1 MSKKSNQYYVC
12 DNCGYESPVW
22 FGRCPSCKAWNS
34 AVNYRVSSKGK
45 RNNEFQK
52 EEIKTVSLDKI
63 NGGEG
68 FRYRTGL
75 DELDRAMG
83 GGIVP
88 GSVTLLSGEPG
99 IGKSTL
105 VLQLSDKISK
115 EKNVLYVTGEE
126 SLRQIKLRADRLG
139 LQNTNRIDVITS
151 TNIDF
156 LEDTDVER
164 YSLIIFD
171 SLQTL
176 KHPEVASLPGSVV
189 QVRECTNYIVG
200 IAKKID
206 VPVFI
211 VGHIT
216 KGGQIAGPKLIEH
229 LVDTVLYFETNKTG
243 FRFIRTIKNRFGP
256 ADEVAVFEM
265 KSNGLD
271 EIQDISTI
279 FLDDFSSAP
288 GNIIT
293 AVNEGSKIF
302 LIEVQSLV
310 SKPIYGNPRRLSS
323 GISLDRVLL
332 TSAVLTRRAK
342 LPLDSMDIYVNV
354 VGGIQITDPG
364 VDLAVASSL
373 ISAFLDKSLEQ
384 GTAAFGEIGLDGSIR
399 SVSFS
404 ERRIERLKDSGFKNI
419 LSPARGEISNIGE
432 LARVIGGK
440 HGLS

>member
-34 AVNYRVSSKGK
+34 AVSYRVSSKSK
-45 RNNEFQK
+45 KSNEFQK
-52 EEIKTVSLDKI
+52 EGIKGVSLDKI
-63 NGGEG
+63 VGGEG

-75 DELDRAMG
+75 DELDRALG

-126 SLRQIKLRADRLG
+126 SLRQIKLRADRLS
-139 LQNTNRIDVITS
+139 LQNTSRIDVITS

-156 LEDTDVER
+156 LEDTDVEK

-176 KHPEVASLPGSVV
+176 KHPEVGSLPGSVV

-200 IAKKID
+200 IAKRID

-323 GISLDRVLL
+323 GITLDRVLL

-364 VDLAVASSL
+364 VDLAVAS
-373 ISAFLDKSLEQ
+373 
-384 GTAAFGEIGLDGSIR
+384 
-399 SVSFS
+399 
-404 ERRIERLKDSGFKNI
+404 
-419 LSPARGEISNIGE
+419 
-432 LARVIGGK
+432 
-440 HGLS
+440 

>member
-1 MSKKSNQYYVC
+1 MSKKSNQYFVC

-34 AVNYRVSSKGK
+34 AVSLRVSNNKEK
-45 RNNEFQK
+45 RVSLQR
-52 EEIKTVSLDKI
+52 EEIKSISLENVDT
-63 NGGEG
+63 GESY
-68 FRYRTGL
+68 RYKTGL
-75 DELDRAMG
+75 NELDRVLG

-105 VLQLSDKISK
+105 VLQLSDSISD
-115 EKNVLYVTGEE
+115 KNKVLYVTGEE
-126 SLRQIKLRADRLG
+126 SLRQIKLRAERLK
-139 LQNTNRIDVITS
+139 LLHENNIDVITS

-156 LEDTDVER
+156 LEDLKIEK
-164 YSLIIFD
+164 YSLVIFD

-189 QVRECTNYIVG
+189 QVRECTNYIVE
-200 IAKKID
+200 IAKRTDI
-206 VPVFI
+206 PVFI

-243 FRFIRTIKNRFGP
+243 FRFVRTIKNRFGP
-256 ADEVAVFEM
+256 ADEVGVFEM
-265 KSNGLD
+265 RSDGLN

-279 FLDDFSSAP
+279 FLDDFSTAP
-288 GNIIT
+288 GNVIT

-323 GISLDRVLL
+323 GIALDRVLL
-332 TSAVLTRRAK
+332 TSAVLTRRAR

-364 VDLAVASSL
+364 VDLAVATSL
-373 ISAFLDKSLEQ
+373 VSAFLDKSMAQ

-399 SVSFS
+399 TVSFS
-404 ERRIERLKDSGFKNI
+404 ERRVDRLKDSGFKNI
-419 LSPARGEISNIGE
+419 ISPDRGDISNIRE
-432 LARVIGGK
+432 LAKLIGGN
-440 HGLS
+440 HGVS

>member
-22 FGRCPSCKAWNS
+22 FGRCPSCKSWNS
-34 AVNYRVSSKGK
+34 AVSYKVPKKNERSE
-45 RNNEFQK
+45 EFQK
-52 EEIKTVSLDKI
+52 EEVKSIALDKI

-68 FRYRTGL
+68 YRYRTGL
-75 DELDRAMG
+75 DELDRVLG

-115 EKNVLYVTGEE
+115 NMNILYVTGEE

-139 LQNTNRIDVITS
+139 LRNKSRIDVITS

-156 LEDTDVER
+156 LEDTDVEK
-164 YSLIIFD
+164 YALIIFD

-200 IAKKID
+200 IAKKTD

-265 KSNGLD
+265 KSGGLD
-271 EIQDISTI
+271 EIKDISTI

-364 VDLAVASSL
+364 VDLAVAASL

-404 ERRIERLKDSGFKNI
+404 ERRVERLKASGFKDI
-419 LSPARGEISNIGE
+419 WFPDSGEISNIRE
-432 LARVIGGK
+432 LAKVIGGK
-440 HGLS
+440 S

>member
-1 MSKKSNQYYVC
+1 MNKKSNQYFVC

-34 AVNYRVSSKGK
+34 AVSLRVSNKKEKKVSLQ
-45 RNNEFQK
+45 R
-52 EEIKTVSLDKI
+52 EEIKSVSLENVDT
-63 NGGEG
+63 GESY
-68 FRYRTGL
+68 RYKTGL
-75 DELDRAMG
+75 NELDRVLG

-105 VLQLSDKISK
+105 VLQLSDRISDK
-115 EKNVLYVTGEE
+115 KNVLYVTGEE
-126 SLRQIKLRADRLG
+126 SLRQIKLRADRLK
-139 LQNTNRIDVITS
+139 LLHKNNIDVITS

-156 LEDTDVER
+156 LEDLKIEK
-164 YSLIIFD
+164 YSLVIFD

-189 QVRECTNYIVG
+189 QVRECTNYIVE
-200 IAKKID
+200 IAKRTDI
-206 VPVFI
+206 PVFI

-243 FRFIRTIKNRFGP
+243 FRFVRTIKNRFGP

-265 KSNGLD
+265 KSDGLS

-279 FLDDFSSAP
+279 FLDDFSTAP

-323 GISLDRVLL
+323 GIALDRVLL
-332 TSAVLTRRAK
+332 TSAVLTRRAR
-342 LPLDSMDIYVNV
+342 LPLDNMDIYVNV

-364 VDLAVASSL
+364 VDLAVATSL
-373 ISAFLDKSLEQ
+373 VSAFFDKSMVQ

-404 ERRIERLKDSGFKNI
+404 ERRVDRLKDSGFRNI
-419 LSPARGEISNIGE
+419 ISPEREDISNIRE
-432 LARVIGGK
+432 LAKLIGGD
-440 HGLS
+440 HGVS

>member
-1 MSKKSNQYYVC
+1 MSKKSNQYFVC

-34 AVNYRVSSKGK
+34 AVSLRVSGK
-45 RNNEFQK
+45 NEKKTTFQR
-52 EEIKTVSLDKI
+52 EEVKSVSLGNIDSD
-63 NGGEG
+63 EG
-68 FRYRTGL
+68 YRYKTGL
-75 DELDRAMG
+75 SELDRVLG

-105 VLQLSDKISK
+105 VLQLSDRISK

-139 LQNTNRIDVITS
+139 LLNKNNIDVITS
-151 TNIDF
+151 TNINF
-156 LEDTDVER
+156 LEDLNVKN

-176 KHPEVASLPGSVV
+176 KHPEVASFPGSVV

-200 IAKKID
+200 TAKKTDI
-206 VPVFI
+206 PVFI

-243 FRFIRTIKNRFGP
+243 FRFVRTIKNRFGP

-265 KSNGLD
+265 KSSGLE
-271 EIQDISTI
+271 EIKDISTI
-279 FLDDFSSAP
+279 FLEGFSTAP

-323 GISLDRVLL
+323 GISLDRILL

-364 VDLAVASSL
+364 VDLAVATSL
-373 ISAFLDKSLEQ
+373 ISAFLDKSMEQ

-404 ERRIERLKDSGFKNI
+404 ERRIERLEASGFKNI
-419 LSPARGEISNIGE
+419 LSHDKGEISNIRE
-432 LARVIGGK
+432 LAKLIGGN
-440 HGLS
+440 

>member
-1 MSKKSNQYYVC
+1 
-12 DNCGYESPVW
+12 
-22 FGRCPSCKAWNS
+22 
-34 AVNYRVSSKGK
+34 
-45 RNNEFQK
+45 
-52 EEIKTVSLDKI
+52 
-63 NGGEG
+63 
-68 FRYRTGL
+68 
-75 DELDRAMG
+75 
-83 GGIVP
+83 
-88 GSVTLLSGEPG
+88 
-99 IGKSTL
+99 
-105 VLQLSDKISK
+105 
-115 EKNVLYVTGEE
+115 
-126 SLRQIKLRADRLG
+126 
-139 LQNTNRIDVITS
+139 
-151 TNIDF
+151 
-156 LEDTDVER
+156 
-164 YSLIIFD
+164 
-171 SLQTL
+171 L